1 MTGLAVANG
10 INPFYG
16 DIDTYHMTANS
27 IDEAIRNII
36 AVGGSLERI
45 ALLDNFCWC
54 DPIYDPEKTPDG
66 HYKLAQLVR
75 ANKALYDYTTAYG
88 TPCISGK
95 DSMKNDYKLKG
106 DDGKE
111 YKISIPPTV
120 LFSAAGVIPDVRKC
134 VTMDA
139 KMTGDIVFAV
149 GKTKDELG
157 GSRFYAMLGAIGN
170 NVPKVDAVINKKT
183 YEALSKA
190 INAGL
195 VASCHDC
202 SDGGLAVALAETA
215 FAGGLGMDI
224 DLLRVP
230 AERLNRDAQVLFSE
244 SAGRFVVTVA
254 PENEKAFRQAME
266 GVDCESIGTVRQD
279 DRFLVRGLKSTRI
292 IDTITG
298 AMKESWQ
305 YPLRW

>member
-1 MTGLAVANG
+1 MDGVVIANG

-16 DIDTYHMTANS
+16 DIDTYHMVANS
-27 IDEAIRNII
+27 IDEAIRNAI
-36 AVGGSLERI
+36 AVGGRLEHL

-54 DPIYDPEKTPDG
+54 DPVYDPEKTPDG

-106 DDGKE
+106 DDGMD

-120 LFSAAGVIPDVRKC
+120 LFSAVGVIPDVRKC

-139 KMTGDIVFAV
+139 KAHGDVIFVV
-149 GKTKDELG
+149 GTTKDELG
-157 GSRFYAMLGAIGN
+157 GSRLYSRLGATGN
-170 NVPKVDAVINKKT
+170 NVPKVDAVAAKKT
-183 YEALSKA
+183 YQALSRA
-190 INAGL
+190 MDAGL

-215 FAGGLGMDI
+215 FAGDMGMDV

-244 SAGRFVVTVA
+244 SASRFVVTVA
-254 PENEKAFRQAME
+254 PGDENAFRQAME
-266 GVDCESIGTVRQD
+266 GIVCDSVGTIRQD
-279 DRFLVRGLKSTRI
+279 DRFLVRGLKGSRI
-292 IDTITG
+292 IDTIVG
-298 AMKESWQ
+298 ALKDSWQ